1 MYWYRKS
8 AEQGLARAQNELALM
23 YYDGKGVTVDDIE
36 AYKWLNIA
44 LIGGYEIEKY
54 RISSL
59 EKRMTASQIESAQK
73 LVREWEEKHQ

>member
-1 MYWYRKS
+1 MTEKVSQLTILRH
-8 AEQGLARAQNELALM
+8 
-23 YYDGKGVTVDDIE
+23 I
-36 AYKWLNIA
+36 KWLNIA